1 MDIYDDEI
9 MLMWRTLAKHQVRYI
24 MIGGFAVNYH
34 GFSRTT
40 GDLDLWIEDTIEN
53 RKRLGAAF
61 EEVFSGDFSSF
72 ETMQFIPG
80 WTSFRFDSGFEIDIM
95 TEVKGLGQENFNE
108 CFELAP
114 VTEVMSVPVRFL
126 HYNHL
131 MRAKQAAGRPR
142 DLWDIEELKKRN
154 PDKES

>member
-9 MLMWRTLAKHQVRYI
+9 VLMWKALAKHDVRYM

-40 GDLDLWIEDTIEN
+40 KDIDLWIEDTAEN
-53 RKRLGAAF
+53 RKRLGDAF
-61 EEVFSGDFSSF
+61 AEVFSGDFSSF
-72 ETMQFIPG
+72 QTTQFIPG

-95 TEVKGLGQENFNE
+95 TEVKGLEQEMFQS

-114 VTEVMSVPVRFL
+114 VTEIFDVPVRFL

-131 MRAKQAAGRPR
+131 IKSKEAAGRPR

-154 PDKES
+154 PDS